1 MKNSN
6 DTSWEGTSDLPICNT
21 APSPQCHHGPHR
33 NEYSTRSISWG
44 KKELV
49 CKADNLTSILGH
61 GHVIWEPQ
69 LPGTLWASQACN
81 GTDLPYFYC
90 FLMSMK

>member
-1 MKNSN
+1 MTPAGKEPATFQFVTQHLHHSATMVPTE
-6 DTSWEGTSDLPICNT
+6 TSTVQGVFP
-21 APSPQCHHGPHR
+21 G
-33 NEYSTRSISWG
+33 G